1 MARRTRKRG
10 PRLALPWERE
20 DSPFRALLSGRRLW
34 PIFLGA
40 LLVVLVIGAHW
51 LGGLRADVRSTRVT
65 LGEVASATRT
75 FVNDIGRCPHNAQ
88 ELVHPPRSGVHYLGE
103 APVDAWGRAVH
114 LRCTLPAL
122 PGTDGQQGSGAV
134 ARRPEIEVTSAGK
147 SGSFFDDDNVL

>member
-1 MARRTRKRG
+1 MARRARKRG

-34 PIFLGA
+34 PIFAGA
-40 LLVVLVIGAHW
+40 LLVVLVVGAHW

-65 LGEVASATRT
+65 LGEVTSATRE

-103 APVDAWGRAVH
+103 APIDAWGRAVH
-114 LRCTLPAL
+114 LRCTLPV
-122 PGTDGQQGSGAV
+122 TDAQRADASPT
-134 ARRPEIEVTSAGK
+134 RLPEIEVTSAGQ
-147 SGSFFDDDNVL
+147 SGSFFDDDNIL